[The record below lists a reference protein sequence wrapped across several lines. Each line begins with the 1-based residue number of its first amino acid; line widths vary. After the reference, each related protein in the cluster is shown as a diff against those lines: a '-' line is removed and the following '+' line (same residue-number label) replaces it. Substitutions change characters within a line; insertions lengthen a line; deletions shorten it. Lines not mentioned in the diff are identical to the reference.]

1 MNQSKLELCTQY
13 QKSMDSL
20 YQENRLM
27 TFPAA
32 LSLFAFV
39 LYAKPK
45 TIGLFVALGIF
56 GLYTTIVFIFYLKQ
70 VSKLEKEYE
79 QQMAEL
85 DAEE

>member
-1 MNQSKLELCTQY
+1 
-13 QKSMDSL
+13 
-20 YQENRLM
+20 M
-27 TFPAA
+27 TLPPV

-39 LYAKPK
+39 LYAKPE
-45 TIGLFVALGIF
+45 TIGLLVALGLF

-70 VSKLEKEYE
+70 VSKLEKEHE